1 MSENGRALVAVGL
14 GGAVGTLARAG
25 LAEAWPHDP
34 AHLPEATLTVNVLGA
49 LALGL
54 LTGLLATIGPDKGR
68 RRTVRLAVGTGLM
81 GGLTTHST
89 YILETAGLLGTD
101 HRPLAFTYLFGSLA
115 VGVSVAAAGLILGES
130 AGRRLRREKNEGDQS

>member
-1 MSENGRALVAVGL
+1 M
-14 GGAVGTLARAG
+14 
-25 LAEAWPHDP
+25 
-34 AHLPEATLTVNVLGA
+34 LGA

>member
-1 MSENGRALVAVGL
+1 MDGRWSPSGW
-14 GGAVGTLARAG
+14 GAPSARWRAPV
-25 LAEAWPHDP
+25 WPRRGR
-34 AHLPEATLTVNVLGA
+34 TIQ
-49 LALGL
+49 LGL

>member
-1 MSENGRALVAVGL
+1 M
-14 GGAVGTLARAG
+14 
-25 LAEAWPHDP
+25 
-34 AHLPEATLTVNVLGA
+34 
-49 LALGL
+49 
-54 LTGLLATIGPDKGR
+54 
-68 RRTVRLAVGTGLM
+68 RLAVGTGLM